1 MGVAGTEDELQ
12 QQETEDEPQGGDE
25 QETLEGAEG
34 EDTIEGGETEEEV
47 VVQIGNEEAPASED
61 EKAPEWVGRLRER
74 QRELTK
80 ENAKLR
86 EQLNAGKPANEKPAL
101 PPKPKLADY
110 DYDEDQYE
118 KARDSWD
125 EAKRRHD
132 AWESEQQERV
142 RQAQEAQRKLNE
154 AYAASK
160 TALKVKDFEVAEE
173 VVADEFNEWQ
183 QAVIKAGASNPGA
196 MVYALGKNPAKL
208 RELASIKD
216 PVKFTFAV
224 AKLEDKVT
232 VTTRA
237 KGAKPAPEVT
247 LRGGGSGSGTQTS
260 KATLDR
266 LEAEAAKTGDRTKVV
281 NYKRQMSQA
290 KT

>member
-1 MGVAGTEDELQ
+1 MGVAETVDEQ
-12 QQETEDEPQGGDE
+12 QTTEDEPTVDE
-25 QETLEGAEG
+25 TQEVPEGAEG
-34 EDTIEGGETEEEV
+34 EETAEGEVEEEV
-47 VVQIGNEEAPASED
+47 VVQIGNEEPPASED
-61 EKAPEWVGRLRER
+61 ERNAPEWVGKLRER
-74 QRELTK
+74 QRELTR
-80 ENAKLR
+80 ENARLR
-86 EQLNAGKPANEKPAL
+86 EQLNAGKPANEKPTL
-101 PPKPKLADY
+101 PPKPKLADF
-110 DYDEDQYE
+110 DYDEEQYE

-132 AWESEQQERV
+132 AWESEQQKRAE
-142 RQAQEAQRKLNE
+142 QAQEAQRKLNE
-154 AYAASK
+154 AYVASK
-160 TALKVKDFEVAEE
+160 TSLKVKDFDVAEE
-173 VVADEFNEWQ
+173 AVIDEFSDWQ
-183 QAVIKAGASNPGA
+183 QAVIKAGATNPGA

-247 LRGGGSGSGTQTS
+247 LRSGAMGSGTATS

-266 LEAEAAKTGDRTKVV
+266 LEAEAVKTGDRTKVV
-281 NYKRQMSQA
+281 AYKRQMAQA